1 MEVSMN
7 FKRAFCTNTR
17 LMGAMMMAVE
27 WESDISGIEA
37 HVFLLDSEGLGIYD
51 FFVKKDASD
60 RELSDFY
67 INKSSCFGGENIELE
82 EVEALSLFA
91 HFYDKNIRN
100 EKEIPENLTEK
111 MYDFYI
117 EKLKKCS
124 NSNNIDDNNDGSDS
138 NDVSCFDF
146 AKVKSL
152 SVMFNKLCKKIDSE
166 YEFVNYMVMR
176 FIARDREALLSFS
189 GSDLLSNQHIT
200 EINGTFL
207 YNHVNRKSDDRY
219 ICSTVYEDIDG
230 YYETKLIIVIEK
242 NVDMYNLLSI
252 IITFNNPISEEDVF
266 ELISKREAIS
276 VFNILDENFSVDDLD
291 IFDKIDNMITNLYKS
306 IQRLEYENGVLYT
319 QYWSDNSHVDNEI
332 YVINNDIQFLIYV
345 DDERLYLATYDYE
358 TQIFV
363 ENLLKSILENIV
375 EFDGVYE
382 FDQNVLFDFIQ
393 SGEIDLIF

>member
-1 MEVSMN
+1 
-7 FKRAFCTNTR
+7 
-17 LMGAMMMAVE
+17 MGAMMMAVE

-100 EKEIPENLTEK
+100 EKEIPENLTEE

-124 NSNNIDDNNDGSDS
+124 NSNNSDDNNDGSDS

-252 IITFNNPISEEDVF
+252 IIILNNPISEEDVF
-266 ELISKREAIS
+266 KLILKREAIS
-276 VFNILDENFSVDDLD
+276 VFNILDENLSVDDLD
-291 IFDKIDNMITNLYKS
+291 IFYKIDNMITNLYKS

-363 ENLLKSILENIV
+363 ENLLKSILENVV

>member
-1 MEVSMN
+1 MN

-100 EKEIPENLTEK
+100 EKEIPEDLTEE

-124 NSNNIDDNNDGSDS
+124 NSNNSDDNNDGSDS
-138 NDVSCFDF
+138 NDISCFDF

-242 NVDMYNLLSI
+242 NTDMYNLLSI
-252 IITFNNPISEEDVF
+252 IITLNNPISEEDVF

-276 VFNILDENFSVDDLD
+276 VFNILDENLSVDDLD
-291 IFDKIDNMITNLYKS
+291 IFYKIDNMITNLYKS

>member
-1 MEVSMN
+1 MN
-7 FKRAFCTNTR
+7 FKRSFCTNTR

-27 WESDISGIEA
+27 WELDISRIEA

-51 FFVKKDASD
+51 FFIKRDASNT
-60 RELSDFY
+60 ELSDFY

-82 EVEALSLFA
+82 EAEALSLFV
-91 HFYDKNIRN
+91 HFYDKNIKN
-100 EKEIPENLTEK
+100 EKDIPENLSKEI
-111 MYDFYI
+111 YDFYTK
-117 EKLKKCS
+117 KLNKCK
-124 NSNNIDDNNDGSDS
+124 NSD
-138 NDVSCFDF
+138 DVSYFEF
-146 AKVKSL
+146 AKRKSL

-176 FIARDREALLSFS
+176 FIARDREALLNFS
-189 GSDLLSNQHIT
+189 GSELLSTQHIT
-200 EINGTFL
+200 EINGAFL
-207 YNHVNRKSDDRY
+207 YNRINRKSDDRY

-242 NVDMYNLLSI
+242 NDDMYKLLSI
-252 IITFNNPISEEDVF
+252 IITLNNLISEEDVF
-266 ELISKREAIS
+266 ELISKREVIS
-276 VFNILDENFSVDDLD
+276 VFNILDESLSVGNLD
-291 IFDKIDNMITNLYKS
+291 VFDKIDNTIANLYKS
-306 IQRLEYENGVLYT
+306 IQTLEYENGVLYT
-319 QYWSDNSHVDNEI
+319 QYWSDNSHVNDEI

-363 ENLLKSILENIV
+363 ENLLKSVLEKVV
-375 EFDGVYE
+375 ELEGVYK

>member
-1 MEVSMN
+1 MN

>member
-1 MEVSMN
+1 MN
-7 FKRAFCTNTR
+7 FKRSFCTNTR

-27 WESDISGIEA
+27 WESDISRIEA

-67 INKSSCFGGENIELE
+67 INKSSCFGGENVELE
-82 EVEALSLFA
+82 EAEALSLFA

-100 EKEIPENLTEK
+100 EKDIPENLTKEI
-111 MYDFYI
+111 YDFYI
-117 EKLKKCS
+117 EKLNRCK
-124 NSNNIDDNNDGSDS
+124 NSDDM
-138 NDVSCFDF
+138 SCFEF
-146 AKVKSL
+146 AKDKSL
-152 SVMFNKLCKKIDSE
+152 GVMFNKLCKKIDSE

-189 GSDLLSNQHIT
+189 GSELLSNQHIT

-207 YNHVNRKSDDRY
+207 YNHVNRKSNDRY

-242 NVDMYNLLSI
+242 NDDIYKLQSI
-252 IITFNNPISEEDVF
+252 IITLNNPISEEDVF

-276 VFNILDENFSVDDLD
+276 VFNILDESSSVDDLD
-291 IFDKIDNMITNLYKS
+291 IFDKIDNVITNLYKS

-319 QYWSDNSHVDNEI
+319 QYWSDNSHVDYEI

-345 DDERLYLATYDYE
+345 DNERLYLATYDYE

-363 ENLLKSILENIV
+363 ENLLKSVLENVV
-375 EFDGVYE
+375 ELDGVYE

>member
-1 MEVSMN
+1 
-7 FKRAFCTNTR
+7 
-17 LMGAMMMAVE
+17 MGAMMMAVE

-100 EKEIPENLTEK
+100 EKEIPENLTEE

-124 NSNNIDDNNDGSDS
+124 NSNNSDDNNDGSDS

-189 GSDLLSNQHIT
+189 GSD
-200 EINGTFL
+200 
-207 YNHVNRKSDDRY
+207 
-219 ICSTVYEDIDG
+219 
-230 YYETKLIIVIEK
+230 
-242 NVDMYNLLSI
+242 
-252 IITFNNPISEEDVF
+252 
-266 ELISKREAIS
+266 
-276 VFNILDENFSVDDLD
+276 
-291 IFDKIDNMITNLYKS
+291 
-306 IQRLEYENGVLYT
+306 
-319 QYWSDNSHVDNEI
+319 
-332 YVINNDIQFLIYV
+332 
-345 DDERLYLATYDYE
+345 
-358 TQIFV
+358 
-363 ENLLKSILENIV
+363 
-375 EFDGVYE
+375 
-382 FDQNVLFDFIQ
+382 
-393 SGEIDLIF
+393 

>member
-1 MEVSMN
+1 MN

-27 WESDISGIEA
+27 WESDISGLEA

-100 EKEIPENLTEK
+100 EKEIPENLTEE

-124 NSNNIDDNNDGSDS
+124 NSNNSDDNNDGSDS
-138 NDVSCFDF
+138 NDISCFDF

-252 IITFNNPISEEDVF
+252 IITLNNPISEEDVF
-266 ELISKREAIS
+266 ELISKQEAIS
-276 VFNILDENFSVDDLD
+276 VFNILDENLSVDDLD

-345 DDERLYLATYDYE
+345 DDERLYLAAYDYE

>member
-1 MEVSMN
+1 MN

-100 EKEIPENLTEK
+100 EKEIPENLTEE

-124 NSNNIDDNNDGSDS
+124 NSNNSDDNNDGSDS

-252 IITFNNPISEEDVF
+252 IIILNNPISEEDVF
-266 ELISKREAIS
+266 KLISKREAIS
-276 VFNILDENFSVDDLD
+276 VFNILDENLSVDDLD
-291 IFDKIDNMITNLYKS
+291 IFYKIDNMITNLYKS

-363 ENLLKSILENIV
+363 ENLLKSILENVV

>member
-1 MEVSMN
+1 MN

-67 INKSSCFGGENIELE
+67 INKNSCFGGENIELE

-100 EKEIPENLTEK
+100 EKEIPENLTEE

-124 NSNNIDDNNDGSDS
+124 NSNNSDDNNDGSDS
-138 NDVSCFDF
+138 NDISCFDF

-207 YNHVNRKSDDRY
+207 YNHVNRKSNDRY

-242 NVDMYNLLSI
+242 NDDIYKLQSI
-252 IITFNNPISEEDVF
+252 IITLNNPISEEDVF

-276 VFNILDENFSVDDLD
+276 VFNILDENLSVDDLD

-363 ENLLKSILENIV
+363 ENLLKSILENVV

>member
-1 MEVSMN
+1 
-7 FKRAFCTNTR
+7 
-17 LMGAMMMAVE
+17 MGAMMMAVE

-100 EKEIPENLTEK
+100 EKEIPENLTEE

-124 NSNNIDDNNDGSDS
+124 NSNNSDDNNDGSDS

-252 IITFNNPISEEDVF
+252 IIILNNPISEEDVF
-266 ELISKREAIS
+266 KLISKREAIS
-276 VFNILDENFSVDDLD
+276 VFNILDENLSVDDLD
-291 IFDKIDNMITNLYKS
+291 IFYKIDNMITNLYKS

-363 ENLLKSILENIV
+363 ENLLKSILENVV

>member
-1 MEVSMN
+1 MN

-100 EKEIPENLTEK
+100 EKEIPEDLTEE

-124 NSNNIDDNNDGSDS
+124 NSNNSDDNNDGSDS
-138 NDVSCFDF
+138 NDISCFDF

-252 IITFNNPISEEDVF
+252 IITLKNPISEEDVF

-276 VFNILDENFSVDDLD
+276 VFNILDENLSVDDLD
-291 IFDKIDNMITNLYKS
+291 IFYKIDNMITNLYKS